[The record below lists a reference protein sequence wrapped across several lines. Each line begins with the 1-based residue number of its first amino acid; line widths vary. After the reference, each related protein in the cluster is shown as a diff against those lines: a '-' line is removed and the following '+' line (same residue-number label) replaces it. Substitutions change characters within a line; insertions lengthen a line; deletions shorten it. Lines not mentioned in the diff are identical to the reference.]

1 MQWWSKLTIR
11 ERVMLVIGLIIVLSG
26 AYYLLIYQPLVN
38 KLDQNRK
45 QIERVKAQIK
55 GKRSV
60 LRHKKRLMH
69 EYKQL
74 EKRLGYSDSIIYQE
88 SFLTSSKTVELIVAL
103 NKQAMS
109 YNVSLLEIKSSK
121 LQKGDLYHEFPIKIK
136 VRGKYDQITKY
147 LKSIKQNDYLTR
159 VENFKMTSI
168 LRPVDQVTADINL
181 IGYTL
186 ADTKGGEGDVSE
198 TQVQ

>member
-1 MQWWSKLTIR
+1 
-11 ERVMLVIGLIIVLSG
+11 MLVIGLIVVLSG
-26 AYYLLIYQPLVN
+26 AYYLLVYQPLVN
-38 KLDQNRK
+38 KLEENKK
-45 QIERVKAQIK
+45 QIERVKSQIK
-55 GKRSV
+55 SKRSI
-60 LRHKKRLMH
+60 LRNKKRLMQ

-109 YNVSLLEIKSSK
+109 YNVSLMEVKSSK

-159 VENFKMTSI
+159 VESFKMTST
-168 LRPVDQVTADINL
+168 LRPVDRVTANINL

-186 ADTKGGEGDVSE
+186 ADNKGGEGDVSE